1 MSIAR
6 SAAVLLVSAV
16 LLAGCGS
23 SSHPAPP
30 YVQEVD
36 AVAGNLDAVTND
48 LYTPADAS
56 SAASELVTVRTALRK
71 AARGL
76 AAITPPPA
84 VRVEHERLVQAV
96 AALAH
101 GVTPLIAQL
110 KTGNIQGA
118 DAAFSLRAAG
128 EARRAIR
135 AIRAA
140 GYEIQVPLLG

>member
-84 VRVEHERLVQAV
+84 VRVEHDRLHE
-96 AALAH
+96 ALAH

>member
-1 MSIAR
+1 M
-6 SAAVLLVSAV
+6 
-16 LLAGCGS
+16 GG
-23 SSHPAPP
+23 
-30 YVQEVD
+30 
-36 AVAGNLDAVTND
+36 LDSVTND

-71 AARGL
+71 AAAGL

-84 VRVEHERLVQAV
+84 VRGDHERLVQAV
-96 AALAH
+96 AALAR
-101 GVTPLIAQL
+101 GVTPLIAEL
-110 KTGNIQGA
+110 KTGNVQGA

-140 GYEIQVPLLG
+140 GYEINVPLLG